1 MTDRS
6 RAAAPD
12 MSPLGK
18 LILTVMRSGSIAAAG
33 FVVLVIGI
41 ELWKRWNFGG
51 FGAMK
56 TPDIAFMAV
65 LAVML
70 IGFLALARSITKELK
85 KYENSR

>member
-18 LILTVMRSGSIAAAG
+18 FILTVMRSGSIAAAG

-51 FGAMK
+51 VSAMK
-56 TPDIAFMAV
+56 TPDIAFMGV
-65 LAVML
+65 LVLML
-70 IGFLALARSITKELK
+70 LGFLALSRSITKELK
-85 KYENSR
+85 KNETSG